1 MNTQKLKE
9 SIDYF
14 DQFVNAVLKENIPD
28 VSAIDTVK
36 NYNVIREELAKL
48 LAQDQE

>member
-1 MNTQKLKE
+1 MNNTQLKE
-9 SIDYF
+9 AIDYF
-14 DQFVNAVLKENIPD
+14 DQFVNAVLRENIPD